1 VLMPNVKFQSHRLVL
16 FIDDR
21 VTRRAVL
28 RFDLQ
33 LVNMMQLGILASV
46 VLKFFMLLPCNEPTL
61 LA

>member
-1 VLMPNVKFQSHRLVL
+1 MLMLNVKLQSHRLVL

-33 LVNMMQLGILASV
+33 LVNMMKLGILASV
-46 VLKFFMLLPCNEPTL
+46 VLKFFMPLPCNEPTL